1 MEVNMKKTAVI
12 AHRGSKGTR
21 PENTLS
27 SFEEAIA
34 VNSDGIELD
43 VHLTKDQQ
51 LIVIHDEKVDRTT
64 NGQGYVKD
72 KTMKELK
79 QLDAGS
85 SFSALYKGEKL
96 PALSEV
102 LDLLSEQQFKG
113 LLNIELKTDICEY
126 PGIEQKVL
134 QLVNQE
140 KRLYQ
145 LLYSSFNYKSLNR
158 LKDLEPETEIA
169 LILKKVGH
177 KDEEWLKN
185 KYSIDAW
192 HPKFNWWDK
201 SGKELFPG
209 QLVRP
214 WTVNHLKELD
224 ICFNYPT
231 AGVMTD
237 YPEKALKRRSKWQ

>member
-1 MEVNMKKTAVI
+1 MKKTAVI

-27 SFEEAIA
+27 SFKEAIV

-64 NGQGYVKD
+64 NGKGYVKD

-85 SFSALYKGEKL
+85 SFSSLYKGEKL

-102 LDLLSEQQFKG
+102 LDLLSEQQFNG
-113 LLNIELKTDICEY
+113 LLNVELKTDVFEY

-134 QLVNQE
+134 QLMNQE
-140 KRLYQ
+140 KHSFQ
-145 LLYSSFNYKSLNR
+145 LLYSSFSCKSLNR
-158 LKDLEPETEIA
+158 LKDIEPEAEIA
-169 LILKKVGH
+169 LILKNLVN
-177 KDEEWLKN
+177 KDTDWLKN
-185 KYSIDAW
+185 KYPIDAW
-192 HPKFNWWDK
+192 HPKFNWWNK
-201 SGKELFPG
+201 SGKELFPK
-209 QLVRP
+209 QPVRP
-214 WTVNHLKELD
+214 WTVNYLKQLD
-224 ICFNYPT
+224 NCFNYPV
-231 AGVMTD
+231 AGVITD
-237 YPEKALKRRSKWQ
+237 YPERALKRRNKWQ